1 MLNNQGFYLL
11 FWRLYKVG
19 GMLWFFMVLIKFLRK
34 KKKRG
39 IKIGR
44 FSFWKEVQ
52 GMSITRDI
60 LTTLFLSKVYTGK
73 RKIYSVYCEYGLLLL
88 VLSLS

>member
-1 MLNNQGFYLL
+1 
-11 FWRLYKVG
+11 
-19 GMLWFFMVLIKFLRK
+19 MLWFFMVLIKFLRK
-34 KKKRG
+34 KEKRG
-39 IKIGR
+39 IKIGK

-88 VLSLS
+88 VLSLTQDQIGILHR

>member
-1 MLNNQGFYLL
+1 
-11 FWRLYKVG
+11 
-19 GMLWFFMVLIKFLRK
+19 MLWFFMVLIKFLRK
-34 KKKRG
+34 KEKRG
-39 IKIGR
+39 IKIGKI
-44 FSFWKEVQ
+44 SFWKEVQ

-88 VLSLS
+88 VLSLTQDQIGILHR